1 VIALDHPYPTEL
13 IDRWT
18 LGDGRRVTV
27 RPVLPQDA
35 ELEQRLVRGL
45 SARSRY
51 ARFMSPIRELSPQ
64 WLERLTR
71 IDYERHV
78 ALVAESFDGDGSA
91 RAVGEAR
98 YVVDASGT
106 AAEFAVLTADDWRRA
121 GLATGMLCML
131 IGHARRA
138 ALELIYGDVLRD
150 NDAMLAL
157 ARRLGFRSGV
167 HPDDARLSRVRLAL
181 QAPTAAPQ
189 PAETACADG

>member
-1 VIALDHPYPTEL
+1 MIALEHPYPTEL

-18 LGDGRRVTV
+18 LADGRRVTV

-45 SARSRY
+45 SAQSRY
-51 ARFMSPIRELSPQ
+51 ARFLSPIRELSPQ

-71 IDYERHV
+71 IDYARHV
-78 ALVAESFDGDGSA
+78 ALVAESFDGHSRA

-106 AAEFAVLTADDWRRA
+106 AAEFALLTADDWRRT
-121 GLATGMLCML
+121 GLGAGMLGML

-138 ALELIYGDVLRD
+138 GLQALYGDVLRD
-150 NDAMLAL
+150 NDAMLGL
-157 ARRLGFRSGV
+157 ARRLGFRRGS

-181 QAPTAAPQ
+181 SEPAVAADR
-189 PAETACADG
+189 ACAAF

>member
-1 VIALDHPYPTEL
+1 MIALEHPYPTEL

-18 LGDGRRVTV
+18 LADGRRVTV

-45 SARSRY
+45 SAQSRY

-71 IDYERHV
+71 IDYARHV
-78 ALVAESFDGDGSA
+78 ALVAESFDGDARA

-106 AAEFAVLTADDWRRA
+106 AAEFALLTADDWRRA
-121 GLATGMLCML
+121 GLGAGMLGML

-138 ALELIYGDVLRD
+138 GLQLLYGDVLRD

-157 ARRLGFRSGV
+157 ARRLGFRGGV

-181 QAPTAAPQ
+181 QAPTGETARAG
-189 PAETACADG
+189 TACAAC

>member
-1 VIALDHPYPTEL
+1 MIALEHPYPTEL

-18 LGDGRRVTV
+18 VADGRRVTV

-51 ARFMSPIRELSPQ
+51 ARFLSPIRELSPQ

-71 IDYERHV
+71 IDYARHV
-78 ALVAESFDGDGSA
+78 ALVAESFDGGAA

-106 AAEFAVLTADDWRRA
+106 AAEFALLTADDWRRT
-121 GLATGMLCML
+121 GLGTGMLGMQ

-138 ALELIYGDVLRD
+138 GLQLLYGDVLRD

-157 ARRLGFRSGV
+157 ARRLGFRSGG
-167 HPDDARLSRVRLAL
+167 HPEDARLSRVRLAL
-181 QAPTAAPQ
+181 QVPVLM
-189 PAETACADG
+189 PASADTACAAC

>member
-1 VIALDHPYPTEL
+1 MIALEHPYPTEL

-71 IDYERHV
+71 IDYACHV
-78 ALVAESFDGDGSA
+78 ALVAENFDDNGTA

-98 YVVDASGT
+98 YVVEAGGT

-121 GLATGMLCML
+121 GLAAGMLGML

-138 ALELIYGDVLRD
+138 GLQRLYGDVLRD

-157 ARRLGFRSGV
+157 ARRLGFHSGG
-167 HPDDARLSRVRLAL
+167 HPEDARLSRVRLAL
-181 QAPTAAPQ
+181 Q
-189 PAETACADG
+189 PAVATHTACAAR